1 VVGHARYDDR
11 IAAVSNSNPV
21 RQDITS
27 GGGFSENPS
36 SSQHG
41 FNVFVSEIG
50 NEAADQSDSGN

>member
-1 VVGHARYDDR
+1 MVGHARYDDR
-11 IAAVSNSNPV
+11 IAAVNNSNPV